1 MHCMCIL
8 KTNYRIVVK
17 ILEIATRKTAN
28 KDRIIT
34 VL

>member
-8 KTNYRIVVK
+8 KTHYRVVVK
-17 ILEIATRKTAN
+17 VLEIATRKTAN
-28 KDRIIT
+28 KDCKIT

>member
-1 MHCMCIL
+1 MRCMCIL
-8 KTNYRIVVK
+8 KTHYRIVVK
-17 ILEIATRKTAN
+17 VLEIATRKNAN